1 MIYEDAV
8 IRPVAHFA
16 GTRAHAVPADRL
28 RHVRR
33 QARAFRDEMLDG
45 PTVKFF
51 RSFDLVKAPYPRRYA
66 LRDAC
71 TLPTPFVHIL
81 NRLFVVQFDSVEGV
95 KTMLC
100 EPLDRVGNAR
110 TPFFHR
116 LAEPLGGSESRIT
129 RTFWPVLGEVEAIL
143 ERLGL
148 RPEDIDYITYDHLH
162 VQDLRKW
169 LGRDAYFPNA
179 KLLVTRQEWESAHG
193 PLPLDA
199 QWYCPNGLEGVA
211 EDRVIFLEDD
221 VLLGDGVALVRTP
234 GHTEGNHS
242 IVVHTGEGL
251 FVTSENGVAAES
263 YAPEHSRITGV
274 RKWARRTGSE
284 VILNGNTLE
293 GSIDQYISMVMEKEI
308 AGQSK
313 RNPDFPNV
321 APSSEL
327 APHLLSP
334 GLRPTWH
341 LGELEFGHV
350 VTGRRAAKS
359 DAA

>member
-1 MIYEDAV
+1 
-8 IRPVAHFA
+8 
-16 GTRAHAVPADRL
+16 
-28 RHVRR
+28 
-33 QARAFRDEMLDG
+33 
-45 PTVKFF
+45 
-51 RSFDLVKAPYPRRYA
+51 
-66 LRDAC
+66 
-71 TLPTPFVHIL
+71 
-81 NRLFVVQFDSVEGV
+81 
-95 KTMLC
+95 
-100 EPLDRVGNAR
+100 
-110 TPFFHR
+110 
-116 LAEPLGGSESRIT
+116 
-129 RTFWPVLGEVEAIL
+129 
-143 ERLGL
+143 
-148 RPEDIDYITYDHLH
+148 
-162 VQDLRKW
+162 
-169 LGRDAYFPNA
+169 
-179 KLLVTRQEWESAHG
+179 
-193 PLPLDA
+193 
-199 QWYCPNGLEGVA
+199 
-211 EDRVIFLEDD
+211 

-242 IVVHTGEGL
+242 IVVPTGEGL

-341 LGELEFGHV
+341 LGEIEFGHV
-350 VTGRRAAKS
+350 VTGRRAAES